1 MTDERAELQASIER
15 TQAALAAKAEQI
27 ERRVVEATNRVVQ
40 TLDVRSQYREH
51 PWAFLLT
58 ALFAGFLTA
67 ARRSTGS
74 AARHALG
81 NHQGVE
87 LLG

>member
-15 TQAALAAKAEQI
+15 TQEALAEKAQQL
-27 ERRVVEATNRVVQ
+27 ERRVAEAKDRVVH
-40 TLDVRSQYREH
+40 TLDVRSQYQEN
-51 PWAFLLT
+51 PWPFLVT
-58 ALFAGFLTA
+58 ALVAGFLTSL
-67 ARRSTGS
+67 RSAHS
-74 AARHALG
+74 ATRQALG